1 MKGRS
6 IPAADEELIM
16 RLKFESIAKI
26 LAGASVIALSAALP
40 ARGQNPKLDLGNLS
54 KLADKADEVV
64 DVTLDGPTLKFA
76 EKFMQDDDDE
86 KDDAEALRII
96 KNLTGIYVKSFE
108 FDKPDQYSDSD
119 VEAIRAQLKN
129 SSWTRMV
136 NVTSRRRE
144 DKEIDEV
151 YVMADPNGKNL
162 GLAVLVAEPKEL
174 TVVNIV
180 GPIDADHIALLSGE
194 MGIPDF
200 EHKHEKHGG
209 KHD

>member
-1 MKGRS
+1 MKPHFDKLARLFG
-6 IPAADEELIM
+6 IAILIAWG
-16 RLKFESIAKI
+16 I
-26 LAGASVIALSAALP
+26 ALP
-40 ARGQNPKLDLGNLS
+40 ARAQNPKLDLKELE

-76 EKFMQDDDDE
+76 ERFMQEDKDE
-86 KDDAEALRII
+86 DDAEALNII
-96 KNLTGIYVKSFE
+96 KNLNGIYVKSFE

>member
-1 MKGRS
+1 MKPHFEKLARLFG
-6 IPAADEELIM
+6 IPLLI
-16 RLKFESIAKI
+16 LGG
-26 LAGASVIALSAALP
+26 LALP
-40 ARGQNPKLDLGNLS
+40 ARAQNPKLDLKELE

-76 EKFMQDDDDE
+76 ERFMQEDKDE
-86 KDDAEALRII
+86 DDAEALNII
-96 KNLTGIYVKSFE
+96 KNLNGIYVKSFE